1 MPVTGEPAHE
11 GFAAHGAQSGDEWH
25 VTVRGE
31 LDRSTRGLLVLAC
44 LEGGSRPVVV
54 DLAGVTFMD
63 AAGFGG
69 LVTARAVIAARG
81 TSLAVRNATG
91 AADHLLEVLEASEP
105 ARGGYW
111 PQRFD
116 RMPSPERP
124 IAGPDGSAGGIDGPG
139 DGTFDWA
146 E

>member
-1 MPVTGEPAHE
+1 M
-11 GFAAHGAQSGDEWH
+11 GDEWH

-31 LDRSTRGLLVLAC
+31 LDQSTRGLLVLAC

-54 DLAGVTFMD
+54 DLAGVSFMD

-69 LVTARAVIAARG
+69 LVTARAVIVARG
-81 TSLAVRNATG
+81 TSLPVRNATG
-91 AADHLLEVLEASEP
+91 AADRLLELLEASEP
-105 ARGGYW
+105 ARRGYW

-116 RMPSPERP
+116 RMLPPGQLG
-124 IAGPDGSAGGIDGPG
+124 AGSDGPTVGFDTPG